1 MDREKVISFLEKYI
15 RIIVTFLFQW
25 LSTDGEVIAYILGV
39 LHVQMFVILSVGVFL
54 AHTLYPVFWFQCL
67 TTATLIIVWL
77 QHIILKVCVVTIAEE
92 RLHKTQAPS
101 TPYISQIFSYL
112 LNTDLNS
119 ALTSL
124 VLAESVG
131 VLCFSLEIIGKCSA
145 AFLFNIPLSQ

>member
-39 LHVQMFVILSVGVFL
+39 LHVQMFVMLSVGVFL

-101 TPYISQIFSYL
+101 MPYFSHVFSYIF
-112 LNTDLNS
+112 NTDLDS
-119 ALTSL
+119 AFTTLL
-124 VLAESVG
+124 LAESICAI
-131 VLCFSLEIIGKCSA
+131 CFSLEIIGKCSA
-145 AFLFNIPLSQ
+145 AFLFNVPLS